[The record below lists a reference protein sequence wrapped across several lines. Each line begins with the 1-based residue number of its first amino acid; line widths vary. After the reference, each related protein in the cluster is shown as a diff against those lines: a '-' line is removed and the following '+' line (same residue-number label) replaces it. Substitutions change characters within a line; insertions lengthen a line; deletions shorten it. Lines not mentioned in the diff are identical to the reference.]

1 MGCDKQDRKYS
12 WVAPIAS
19 YRGAEGTR
27 GDHVA
32 LLRLR
37 RPDSKLSGPPNY
49 RI

>member
-1 MGCDKQDRKYS
+1 MGFDKQNRKYS
-12 WVAPIAS
+12 WVAPIAC

-27 GDHVA
+27 GNHVV

-37 RPDSKLSGPPNY
+37 RPDSELSGPPNY